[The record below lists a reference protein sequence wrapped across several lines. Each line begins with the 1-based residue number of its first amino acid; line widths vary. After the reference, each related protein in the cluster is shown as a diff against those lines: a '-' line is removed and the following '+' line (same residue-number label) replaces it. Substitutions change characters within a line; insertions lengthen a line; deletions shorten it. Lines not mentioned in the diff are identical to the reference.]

1 MSPKNVEIINLI
13 LFPWGIQPLIS
24 DFFLKLLEQNQF
36 TTVAL
41 QKKKIDPTSYVDF
54 LVSTLFS
61 HQIDTTVW
69 VDADQT
75 PSLVALDNLRD
86 AAVLSLAEMQL
97 VPAWW

>member
-1 MSPKNVEIINLI
+1 M
-13 LFPWGIQPLIS
+13 
-24 DFFLKLLEQNQF
+24 FFLKLLEQNQF

>member
-1 MSPKNVEIINLI
+1 M
-13 LFPWGIQPLIS
+13 
-24 DFFLKLLEQNQF
+24 
-36 TTVAL
+36 
-41 QKKKIDPTSYVDF
+41 DF